1 MTMTP
6 EIQSLL
12 NQYKTADK
20 AKKAKIRRTLRAKEF
35 SLRQFNK
42 GAKKAGVKPSAKA
55 PVKKAAVKKAA
66 PKKETVASSSEE

>member
-20 AKKAKIRRTLRAKEF
+20 SKKAKIRRTLRAKGF

-42 GAKKAGVKPSAKA
+42 GAKKAGVKPSTKA
-55 PVKKAAVKKAA
+55 PVKKAAPKKAA
-66 PKKETVASSSEE
+66 PKKEAVEATA